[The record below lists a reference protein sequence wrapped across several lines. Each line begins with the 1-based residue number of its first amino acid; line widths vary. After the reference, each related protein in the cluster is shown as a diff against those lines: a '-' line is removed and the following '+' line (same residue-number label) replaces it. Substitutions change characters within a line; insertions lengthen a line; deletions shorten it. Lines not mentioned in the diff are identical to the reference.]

1 MELGILSAWAGDGQV
16 HVYRSLEI
24 KSKRAKPITDSASVT
39 LTSTSRGGKWER
51 TKARNTRIIN
61 VINKELLDP
70 RKEQGVTS
78 STHCVPRHSYKTDSL
93 LLDFQL
99 LMGLSIFIAE
109 SLAIFHPQLQVIET
123 AHLHRRGGWGEL
135 PLRGWGTRPDPG
147 SAQGSDWSSGSIPGF
162 WLAAGNTGGL
172 SDLVLAGLPALT
184 SQNHLL
190 KHFNILPVIGKFES
204 S

>member
-1 MELGILSAWAGDGQV
+1 MEFCRHGLAMVRSMYTGVSKLRVKGQNLLRTQHPWPWHPPV
-16 HVYRSLEI
+16 
-24 KSKRAKPITDSASVT
+24 A
-39 LTSTSRGGKWER
+39 GGKWER

-78 STHCVPRHSYKTDSL
+78 STHCVPRHSYKTDSP

>member
-1 MELGILSAWAGDGQV
+1 MELGILSAWAGNGQV
-16 HVYRSLEI
+16 RVYRSLEI

-39 LTSTSRGGKWER
+39 LTSTTGGKWER

-70 RKEQGVTS
+70 GKEQGVTS
-78 STHCVPRHSYKTDSL
+78 STHCVPIIPTKQTV

-99 LMGLSIFIAE
+99 LMGLSIFIAG
-109 SLAIFHPQLQVIET
+109 SLAIFHPRLQVIET

-147 SAQGSDWSSGSIPGF
+147 SARGSDWSSGAIPGF
-162 WLAAGNTGGL
+162 WLAAGNTGVL
-172 SDLVLAGLPALT
+172 SDLVLPSLT
-184 SQNHLL
+184 SQNHLVT
-190 KHFNILPVIGKFES
+190 FQTF
-204 S
+204 